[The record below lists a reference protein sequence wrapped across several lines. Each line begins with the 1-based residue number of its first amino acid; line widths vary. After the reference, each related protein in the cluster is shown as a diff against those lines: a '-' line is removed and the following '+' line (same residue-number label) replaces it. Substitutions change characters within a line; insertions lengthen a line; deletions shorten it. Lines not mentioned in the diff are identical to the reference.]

1 MVVLVH
7 FSHNICRTNPN
18 LNSSR
23 KTPLKKK
30 ILSSFSLAVM
40 LGLSWVTG
48 YILIITH
55 ETNLKLILSVV
66 FCLLNTTQ

>member
-1 MVVLVH
+1 ML
-7 FSHNICRTNPN
+7 FR
-18 LNSSR
+18 SR

-66 FCLLNTTQ
+66 FCLLNTTQAC